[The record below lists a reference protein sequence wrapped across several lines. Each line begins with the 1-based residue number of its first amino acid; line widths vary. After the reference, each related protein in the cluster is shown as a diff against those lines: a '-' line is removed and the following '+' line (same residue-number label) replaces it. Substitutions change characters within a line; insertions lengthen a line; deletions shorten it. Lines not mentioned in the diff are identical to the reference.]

1 LVVDDQSID
10 IGLVCDLFKSDNDIF
25 MAMDGEQA
33 IRQCQGVLPD
43 LVLLDLVMPGM
54 DGREV
59 CWLLKA
65 DPLTCHIPIIF
76 ISSQRDEADE
86 AFGFELGAVDYV
98 TKPFNETILRARVQT
113 HLMLKLQADR
123 LRSSERFMRT
133 LTNNIPGMIGY
144 WNADLTCL
152 ISNAGYQEYF
162 GKTPEQMAGLSI
174 HELMGEVLFAKNEP
188 MIKAALRGEPQQCE
202 RALIKTHGSLAFTW
216 AQYVPDVYDGRVH
229 GFFVLVSD
237 LTDIKRA
244 PLALAESEQFA
255 RTTIDTVPEMISV
268 LDKAG
273 VIITVSFSLA

>member
-1 LVVDDQSID
+1 
-10 IGLVCDLFKSDNDIF
+10 
-25 MAMDGEQA
+25 
-33 IRQCQGVLPD
+33 
-43 LVLLDLVMPGM
+43 
-54 DGREV
+54 
-59 CWLLKA
+59 
-65 DPLTCHIPIIF
+65 
-76 ISSQRDEADE
+76 
-86 AFGFELGAVDYV
+86 
-98 TKPFNETILRARVQT
+98 
-113 HLMLKLQADR
+113 MLKLQADR

-188 MIKAALRGEPQQCE
+188 MIKAALRGEPQQFE